1 MADIKIHHLI
11 ADSAES
17 YSEVSTPILSTATNY
32 AGDWYAD
39 ARGEVSDSAN
49 KNNKR
54 REIVFSVFFLESY
67 LYEWVRSQRPDFLTS
82 FFDNNAKTLDGKHS
96 LRGLK
101 YKWQYIPSAIARELK
116 LATDFELDLH
126 ELESLIK
133 FRDGF
138 VHAKASRIY
147 NDNTEEKNLP
157 VPSQEELENTIQSG
171 WAVTTAK
178 NLVISLHQK
187 IDSDPPGYFQ
197 GRSC

>member
-1 MADIKIHHLI
+1 MADIKTHHLK

-17 YSEVSTPILSTATNY
+17 YSEAGTPILSTATNY
-32 AGDWYAD
+32 AADWYAD

-49 KNNKR
+49 KQNKR

-67 LYEWVRSQRPDFLTS
+67 LYEWVRNQRSDFLAKL
-82 FFDNNAKTLDGKHS
+82 FDKGAKTLDGKHS
-96 LRGLK
+96 LQGLK
-101 YKWQYIPSAIARELK
+101 FKWQYIPSAIAHELM
-116 LATDFELDLH
+116 LATDFELDLN
-126 ELESLIK
+126 ELERLIK

-138 VHAKASRIY
+138 VHAKASRFY
-147 NDNTEEKNLP
+147 NDNTEEIILP
-157 VPSQEELENTIQSG
+157 VPSQEKLANTSQSG

-187 IDSDPPGYFQ
+187 TDSDPPKYFE